1 MTFDKLYNVF
11 VEQFAIKG
19 LKMEQIGVLLNLIGA
34 LYLASKKK
42 DANLDMYDF
51 IYDKVVK
58 VKVVTDTSFKW
69 VKPKKGELDAL
80 ILPICLNLRYYFE
93 ECSFKPSTM
102 NLKSSKEILEMINVT
117 IDSRVPF

>member
-34 LYLASKKK
+34 LYLGSKKK
-42 DANLDMYDF
+42 DPNLNMYDF
-51 IYDKVVK
+51 IYEKVVK
-58 VKVVTDTSFKW
+58 VKVLKGDSFKW
-69 VKPKKGELDAL
+69 VKPEKGDLDSL

-102 NLKSSKEILEMINVT
+102 NLKDSKEVLKIINET
-117 IDSRVPF
+117 IDARIPF